1 MALGDP
7 LQWIII
13 GVIVIVIF
21 LWGPQKIP
29 DLAKALG
36 RAKREFDDAS
46 HEMSSSIAGVGSTAS
61 TTAPGARPATPDVS
75 ADQALLAA
83 ARGLGITTA
92 GKTRAQISQEIV
104 AKGKPQA

>member
-29 DLAKALG
+29 DLAKAIG
-36 RAKREFDDAS
+36 RARREFEEAS
-46 HEMSSSIAGVGSTAS
+46 HEVGGSISGIGSGVSSAPARAVAPDMSG
-61 TTAPGARPATPDVS
+61 
-75 ADQALLAA
+75 DQALVEA
-83 ARGLGITTA
+83 ARGLGITTE

-104 AKGKPQA
+104 AKAKPQA